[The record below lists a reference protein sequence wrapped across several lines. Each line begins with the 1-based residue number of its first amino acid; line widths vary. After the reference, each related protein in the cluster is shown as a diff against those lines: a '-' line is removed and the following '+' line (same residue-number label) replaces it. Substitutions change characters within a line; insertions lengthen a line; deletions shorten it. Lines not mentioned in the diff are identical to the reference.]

1 MAILDTSLDPRTSSY
16 LDNRGLMT
24 AALGEIDNA
33 VAEACEGG
41 GEKHVTRHHA
51 RGKLLPRERIELLVD
66 RDSAFLE
73 FSTLAGYGT
82 GQPVGAGVVTGLA
95 VVAGRPCVLTAN
107 DPTVRGGAL
116 NAYTVRKL
124 ARAAEIALANHLP
137 LVSLVESDGP
147 DPAAGDELLLAG
159 GASLRDQALLRAAGV
174 PAICAVFGVASGV
187 TLPAIADQTIL
198 VRGQARVHLAGPHLV
213 RAATGETVDDEAL
226 GGATL
231 HATRTG
237 MAHQLAEDERDAL
250 RLVRQAVDRLCPEVA
265 EPPGS
270 ARASRC
276 QEGSRER
283 SGVRS
288 EFSQRRVVPPRHE
301 VEDLLAVAR
310 GDDPFDP
317 REILA
322 RILDASEFDE
332 VAPLFGEGLRTG
344 FGSVHG
350 HRVGVI
356 ASASP
361 LLGVDEVAKAARF
374 VQLAAAARVPLVF
387 LPNTSGFGLGVGQEG
402 GGISVHAAA
411 LVQTIAT
418 CPVPMITIAVGGAHG
433 PAGQVLGGR
442 SMRPRFLFS
451 WPNARAAMMPP
462 DQLQAAAAHRTAID
476 ETGGG
481 SVAADLGP
489 EASALHQSGLL
500 HDDGVIDPR
509 DTRTIL
515 GICLSVL
522 PPIGAMPA
530 LGRA

>member
-1 MAILDTSLDPRTSSY
+1 MAILETSLDPRTPSY

-24 AALGEIDNA
+24 AALGEVEAAFAQA
-33 VAEACEGG
+33 VEGG

-73 FSTLAGYGT
+73 LSTLAGYGT
-82 GQPVGAGVVTGLA
+82 GQPLGAGVVTGLA
-95 VVAGRPCVLTAN
+95 VVAGRPCVLTAS
-107 DPTVRGGAL
+107 DPTVHGGSL
-116 NAYTVRKL
+116 NAYTLRKL
-124 ARAAEIALANHLP
+124 ARAAEIALANRLP

-147 DPAAGDELLLAG
+147 DPAGGGELLLAG
-159 GASLRDQALLRAAGV
+159 GASLRDQALLRATGI
-174 PAICAVFGVASGV
+174 PAICAVFGVVSGV

-213 RAATGETVDDEAL
+213 RAATGESVDDEAL
-226 GGATL
+226 GGSTL

-250 RLVRQAVDRLCPEVA
+250 RLVRLAVDRLCPEVS
-265 EPPGS
+265 E
-270 ARASRC
+270 AR
-276 QEGSRER
+276 
-283 SGVRS
+283 
-288 EFSQRRVVPPRHE
+288 RRVIPPRHDT
-301 VEDLLAVAR
+301 EDLLAVAR
-310 GDDPFDP
+310 GDDAFDP

-322 RILDASEFDE
+322 RVLDASQFDE
-332 VAPLFGEGLRTG
+332 VAPLYGESLRTG

-350 HRVGVI
+350 HRVGII
-356 ASASP
+356 ASAGP

-374 VQLAAAARVPLVF
+374 VQLATAARVPLVF
-387 LPNTSGFGLGVGQEG
+387 LPNTSGFGLGVAQEG

-433 PAGQVLGGR
+433 SAGQVLGGR

-451 WPNARAAMMPP
+451 WPNSKAAVLPP
-462 DQLQAAAAHRTAID
+462 DQLEAVAAHRTAVD
-476 ETGGG
+476 ETGAGT
-481 SVAADLGP
+481 AELP
-489 EASALHQSGLL
+489 PTSALHQSGLL
-500 HDDGVIDPR
+500 YDDGVIDPR
-509 DTRTIL
+509 DTRTVL

-522 PPIGAMPA
+522 PPIGATST
-530 LGRA
+530 LGGA